1 MRSIAESFYKRK
13 DGSYDVSKISDI
25 VDLLRYEVL
34 QRRAILTTDIQNTL
48 KQAWDA
54 AKILAKVTVHQE
66 FGLADLWKFA
76 IASLICNDL
85 LKYIID
91 DLKSPGLLFYFTSE
105 SHLHGLLNLLL
116 CSPISKCQVER
127 DSVSSVDF
135 LSHFIFKAYTDS
147 SDGRC
152 SRIEVYWSRGSAHS
166 PYKLDTSS
174 SESVLR
180 VQEPILMSDILI
192 PSDLQD
198 MLDSSKD
205 IIDLIKA
212 RDADLMPLLPT
223 M

>member
-1 MRSIAESFYKRK
+1 M
-13 DGSYDVSKISDI
+13 
-25 VDLLRYEVL
+25 
-34 QRRAILTTDIQNTL
+34 
-48 KQAWDA
+48 
-54 AKILAKVTVHQE
+54 
-66 FGLADLWKFA
+66 
-76 IASLICNDL
+76 
-85 LKYIID
+85 
-91 DLKSPGLLFYFTSE
+91 
-105 SHLHGLLNLLL
+105 
-116 CSPISKCQVER
+116 
-127 DSVSSVDF
+127 SSVDF

-147 SDGRC
+147 SDGKC

-223 M
+223 K